1 MEFDSQL
8 YCQSGKLALGVMR
21 YSLGC
26 YVSKSRVVGKREF
39 NYNLVVVTVTK
50 LWVSWVW
57 ELRLCDQCCYSCVN
71 VMSGNVRQIQSEGEN
86 PFTTNLSEKTSS
98 LCTGFIQLFDLG
110 HCEKLMCEVICM
122 NMYHHQKYCMVP
134 VLETEIFPVMR

>member
-1 MEFDSQL
+1 MGDELRESMEFDSQL

-57 ELRLCDQCCYSCVN
+57 ELRLCYQCCCSCVN
-71 VMSGNVRQIQSEGEN
+71 VMSGW
-86 PFTTNLSEKTSS
+86 
-98 LCTGFIQLFDLG
+98 
-110 HCEKLMCEVICM
+110 
-122 NMYHHQKYCMVP
+122 
-134 VLETEIFPVMR
+134 